1 MIIMVLCQRE
11 QLLIARYITSF
22 VIFVL
27 VFSSGTIGKIYAQD
41 NDDLFDRYGLLIG
54 YEYELTSV
62 GDDDI
67 IERRNTESE
76 ARFFL
81 VEVYAKIEQKGI
93 LWPLPFYREVSTSG
107 VDKSFEYNEL
117 GVNLLRLGDINRS
130 DAQWRHKSVMISLY
144 ISDME
149 ITRRSEFEISGQIEI
164 DPDTGRLKEAS
175 FPE

>member
-81 VEVYAKIEQKGI
+81 VEVYDKIEQKGN
-93 LWPLPFYREVSTSG
+93 FVA
-107 VDKSFEYNEL
+107 L
-117 GVNLLRLGDINRS
+117 GFL
-130 DAQWRHKSVMISLY
+130 
-144 ISDME
+144 
-149 ITRRSEFEISGQIEI
+149 
-164 DPDTGRLKEAS
+164 
-175 FPE
+175 